1 MSATRLPIAVAA
13 LTIIASPALA
23 RQDFAAYEG
32 RDAIQEGVGGAKVSK
47 HGIDYWT
54 NGTPPRRFQLLG
66 FITDKRRDSGLVPD
80 IIGSKG
86 VAKEALKQGD
96 TAVIVLD
103 SREKLKGI
111 SNSASAYAAGQ
122 GINASGFSAARSVGE
137 GKGVSV
143 RVDLGGRR
151 ILKTKK

>member
-1 MSATRLPIAVAA
+1 MSAPRLPIAVAA
-13 LTIIASPALA
+13 LTSIASPALA
-23 RQDFAAYEG
+23 RQDVAAYEG

-86 VAKEALKQGD
+86 VAKRSEEHTSELQSLMRISYDVFCLKKKRKKD
-96 TAVIVLD
+96 KESEPDYNNTMH
-103 SREKLKGI
+103 K
-111 SNSASAYAAGQ
+111 
-122 GINASGFSAARSVGE
+122 RS
-137 GKGVSV
+137 
-143 RVDLGGRR
+143 
-151 ILKTKK
+151 TP

>member
-23 RQDFAAYEG
+23 RQDFAASEG

-86 VAKEALKQGD
+86 VATDAPQQRRTAVTRLDSGD
-96 TAVIVLD
+96 TP
-103 SREKLKGI
+103 KG
-111 SNSASAYAAGQ
+111 
-122 GINASGFSAARSVGE
+122 R
-137 GKGVSV
+137 
-143 RVDLGGRR
+143 
-151 ILKTKK
+151 T

>member
-1 MSATRLPIAVAA
+1 MFFFFSSRRRHTRCALVTGVQTCALPISRLPIAVAA

-66 FITDKRRDSGLVPD
+66 FIPDKRPDSGLVPD
-80 IIGSKG
+80 ILGSKG
-86 VAKEALKQGD
+86 VAKEALTHGG
-96 TAVIVLD
+96 TEVVIVA
-103 SREKLKGI
+103 SQEKRKG
-111 SNSASAYAAGQ
+111 Q
-122 GINASGFSAARSVGE
+122 
-137 GKGVSV
+137 
-143 RVDLGGRR
+143 
-151 ILKTKK
+151 KTP